1 MDARYPV
8 EDSSERQYG
17 IGQPVPRSEDPYLLR
32 GEGRYTDDVKLPSQA
47 YAVMVRSRHAHGRLK
62 SIDARAARAMPGVLA
77 VVTGE
82 ELAAAGYGTLKCLLP
97 AANRDGTPMRQP
109 AWPALTT
116 DRVLYLGDA
125 LACVVAES
133 IAEAK
138 DAVEAVEVDIEPLP
152 AVTRASEAAKP
163 GAPLVYDDVPLN
175 IAADFHYGDAEKV
188 ADAFKRAAHV
198 TRLEIENNRIVVC
211 AMEPR
216 SAIAAYDAK
225 ADKWTIHAGCQ
236 GVFGLRNQ
244 IAKDIL
250 KVPLEKVRVLSG
262 NIGGSFGMKAPV
274 FPEYVCILH
283 AARALGRPVKWTDER
298 SESFLS
304 DTQGRDHEY
313 VAELALDKDGRFLAL
328 RITGYGNLGGRL
340 AHVSPLMPTMNVTK
354 NAIGVYRTP
363 LVETSTKLVFTN
375 TVPINAYRGAGRPEG
390 NYVME
395 RLVDA
400 AAREMGIDPVE
411 LRRRNHVRPEEMPY
425 KTPAGTTYDSGD
437 FTRLME
443 KALLEA
449 DWNGFAERKRESAA
463 RGLLRG
469 RGIGNYLEVTAP
481 PMKEMGGIRF
491 EANGTV
497 TIITGT
503 LDYGQGHAS
512 PFAQILHEKLGV
524 PFARIRLLQGD
535 SDELVA
541 GGGTG
546 GSKSVMASGSAIV
559 EASEKVVEQGKKIAS
574 AVLEAAAADI
584 EFAGGRFTI
593 VGTDRGIG
601 IMELAEKL
609 RHGLKLP
616 PEVPAT
622 LDVKH
627 VFDHAPSAYPNGCHI
642 AEVEIDPSTGTAEV
656 VRYVMV
662 NDFGNL
668 INPLL
673 VEGQLHGGVVQGI
686 GQALMERT
694 VYDKDGQLLSG
705 SYMDYALPRAPD
717 LPSFAFFS
725 HPVPAKTNLLGAK
738 GCGEAGCAGSLPAV
752 MNAVVDALSGL
763 GIRHLDMPATPLA
776 IWQAIQQARKES
788 AA

>member
-138 DAVEAVEVDIEPLP
+138 DAAEAVEVDIEPLP

-304 DTQGRDHEY
+304 DTPGARPRICGRAGARQGRPFPGAAHH
-313 VAELALDKDGRFLAL
+313 RL
-328 RITGYGNLGGRL
+328 RQSRRPAGARL
-340 AHVSPLMPTMNVTK
+340 AAHADDERHQERDRRLPHARSSRPRPSSSSPT
-354 NAIGVYRTP
+354 RCRSTP
-363 LVETSTKLVFTN
+363 IAA
-375 TVPINAYRGAGRPEG
+375 PAGRRATT
-390 NYVME
+390 YME
-395 RLVDA
+395 RLVDT

-437 FTRLME
+437 FPASWR
-443 KALLEA
+443 
-449 DWNGFAERKRESAA
+449 RRS
-463 RGLLRG
+463 LR
-469 RGIGNYLEVTAP
+469 P
-481 PMKEMGGIRF
+481 
-491 EANGTV
+491 
-497 TIITGT
+497 TGT
-503 LDYGQGHAS
+503 ALPS
-512 PFAQILHEKLGV
+512 
-524 PFARIRLLQGD
+524 
-535 SDELVA
+535 
-541 GGGTG
+541 
-546 GSKSVMASGSAIV
+546 ASGRVPRA
-559 EASEKVVEQGKKIAS
+559 ASC
-574 AVLEAAAADI
+574 AAAA
-584 EFAGGRFTI
+584 
-593 VGTDRGIG
+593 
-601 IMELAEKL
+601 
-609 RHGLKLP
+609 
-616 PEVPAT
+616 
-622 LDVKH
+622 
-627 VFDHAPSAYPNGCHI
+627 SAI
-642 AEVEIDPSTGTAEV
+642 IS
-656 VRYVMV
+656 R
-662 NDFGNL
+662 
-668 INPLL
+668 
-673 VEGQLHGGVVQGI
+673 
-686 GQALMERT
+686 
-694 VYDKDGQLLSG
+694 
-705 SYMDYALPRAPD
+705 
-717 LPSFAFFS
+717 
-725 HPVPAKTNLLGAK
+725 
-738 GCGEAGCAGSLPAV
+738 
-752 MNAVVDALSGL
+752 
-763 GIRHLDMPATPLA
+763 
-776 IWQAIQQARKES
+776 
-788 AA
+788 